1 MEDKKDKKIRLLGD
15 EVDRLRKEN
24 EAMRKENAELQ
35 GKVNEMSTWGN
46 ITNALTFKEYEKKM
60 KDQIEKAKRLCSL
73 YEQLIEKQKQ
83 YMEKEEIKFQEA
95 TDKAIADFEGA
106 LK

>member
-1 MEDKKDKKIRLLGD
+1 MSESETR
-15 EVDRLRKEN
+15 E
-24 EAMRKENAELQ
+24 EAMK
-35 GKVNEMSTWGN
+35 KY
-46 ITNALTFKEYEKKM
+46 LTQKSVYDTTYEF
-60 KDQIEKAKRLCSL
+60 DPATAFDAAKSAQS
-73 YEQLIEKQKQ
+73 EQSQKQKR

>member
-1 MEDKKDKKIRLLGD
+1 MQEQLFL
-15 EVDRLRKEN
+15 VSQVNSTL
-24 EAMRKENAELQ
+24 MLQ
-35 GKVNEMSTWGN
+35 
-46 ITNALTFKEYEKKM
+46 
-60 KDQIEKAKRLCSL
+60 LCSP
-73 YEQLIEKQKQ
+73 QSIAFKQKR